1 MIAGHFTTALIAK
14 QKFPKGTLLYFL
26 IISQLQDFLWFTFH
40 YLGLEPT
47 NPSDAFDA
55 TLSNMAVDMLYSHDL
70 LPQLFWLAIV
80 FLLGKLLFKSTKIGL
95 VSVALVS
102 IHFVLDF
109 FSGHMHHI
117 FGADTMQAG
126 LGLYASNPYLAILIE
141 VLFSFGA
148 LWYFFKEEAKKMLL
162 EMQQF
167 TNEKPSKVARMH
179 LVFLKGTYLV
189 DTEDW
194 GSELA
199 DINVDISDLNVS
211 IRSQYYFLIK
221 HFALDTHSVFLT
233 VKNFQFTL
241 SQRQEMTVGASKKNQ
256 LMNVVFLNKSSQ
268 TV

>member
-1 MIAGHFTTALIAK
+1 MLAGHFTTALIAK

-55 TLSNMAVDMLYSHDL
+55 TLSNMVVDMLYSHDV

-80 FLLGKLLFKSTKIGL
+80 FLIGKFLFKSTKIGL

-117 FGADTMQAG
+117 FGENTMEAG

-141 VLFSFGA
+141 AIFSFGA
-148 LWYFFKEEAKKMLL
+148 MWYFFREEAKK
-162 EMQQF
+162 
-167 TNEKPSKVARMH
+167 
-179 LVFLKGTYLV
+179 G
-189 DTEDW
+189 
-194 GSELA
+194 
-199 DINVDISDLNVS
+199 I
-211 IRSQYYFLIK
+211 IRTTKNRI
-221 HFALDTHSVFLT
+221 AIISVFAYGIIFMSLIAT
-233 VKNFQFTL
+233 KSFRELFGIPNFDLEFNTNMPTLIFTYGAMLYCLNYFMPKFTL
-241 SQRQEMTVGASKKNQ
+241 DKKQ
-256 LMNVVFLNKSSQ
+256 
-268 TV
+268 